1 MSTHRRNDIRPKTP
15 PPPTIRSSGSSYSR
29 GVTHRN
35 DNSSYR
41 NSYSPSRRRAHLNI
55 SGPRN
60 TTHRYNPRIRP
71 IVHRDSEARPKIIR
85 RKIIV
90 STSRKLNT
98 FRNDRSRIIRLARIK
113 R

>member
-15 PPPTIRSSGSSYSR
+15 PPPTIRGSSYNR
-29 GVTHRN
+29 RN
-35 DNSSYR
+35 HDSNYR
-41 NSYSPSRRRAHLNI
+41 NSYSPSRRRPHVHLNA
-55 SGPRN
+55 PRN
-60 TTHRYNPRIRP
+60 TTHRYNNPRIRAAA
-71 IVHRDSEARPKIIR
+71 VRRDNDVRPKIIR

-90 STSRKLNT
+90 STSRKLNS